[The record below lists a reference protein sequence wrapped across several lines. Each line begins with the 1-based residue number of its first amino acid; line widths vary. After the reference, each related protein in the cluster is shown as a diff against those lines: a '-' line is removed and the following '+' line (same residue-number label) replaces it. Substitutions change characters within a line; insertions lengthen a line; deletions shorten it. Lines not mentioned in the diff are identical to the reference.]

1 MIQVIEVVI
10 KEVDL
15 LEKIRK
21 SEVKDDKIVKA
32 VQEIKQAGVK
42 ILRDEEWQEENG
54 LILKNR
60 KVYIPKNKK
69 LRTEVIQL
77 YYDTLVRGYRGQ

>member
-1 MIQVIEVVI
+1 VIEVVI